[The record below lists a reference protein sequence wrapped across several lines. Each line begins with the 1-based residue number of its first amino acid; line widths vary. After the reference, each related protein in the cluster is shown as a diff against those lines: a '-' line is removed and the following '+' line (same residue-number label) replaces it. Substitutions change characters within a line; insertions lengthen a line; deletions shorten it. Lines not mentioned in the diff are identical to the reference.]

1 MAPSWRHAVPN
12 HSDEIRTMTLMA
24 YFRRFRRVPQRLSG
38 LPPRFPEEA
47 RGLLSDEARRL
58 DRYSLEELAL
68 ARTTGGP

>member
-1 MAPSWRHAVPN
+1 
-12 HSDEIRTMTLMA
+12 MTLMA